1 MRSHPR
7 GRELKKSR
15 RNRGALHG
23 DSYGGEAD
31 VFANYALPLHLYC
44 DSLLLPFPAFNLL
57 PTVLTDR
64 YDGFRQVG
72 LLVPGIDGEVKDRS
86 AHRPNG
92 QLHRGATTGRS
103 CRYRSRT
110 LSWLRNTPPFLDCR
124 VCQPTVDH
132 PTNNLSYLAALLHVT
147 TPSGEFADQ
156 KFLGQTCANPLSRA
170 DRKIAEEQPSTTI
183 GLGIVKVRKSR

>member
-1 MRSHPR
+1 VRSDPR

-23 DSYGGEAD
+23 DSCGGEAD

-86 AHRPNG
+86 ARIA
-92 QLHRGATTGRS
+92 QTVSYIGAQQPAVRADID
-103 CRYRSRT
+103 
-110 LSWLRNTPPFLDCR
+110 PEPFLGCEQSLLLG
-124 VCQPTVDH
+124 CATSCDH
-132 PTNNLSYLAALLHVT
+132 PF
-147 TPSGEFADQ
+147 G
-156 KFLGQTCANPLSRA
+156 
-170 DRKIAEEQPSTTI
+170 
-183 GLGIVKVRKSR
+183 